1 LLGWAGRTGKM
12 AFFDTIST
20 AIGSGT
26 FGATLAAATYAG
38 AAAIEKDA
46 SSVAKQ
52 DIAKFLKSFGDKL
65 DISLVSSHISSVFD
79 IIFGKKHWSK
89 RCFIRSASLTLFF
102 CVIVL
107 LATLIKNANFLDVL
121 GHYLY
126 KNYIQTRLAELKYY
140 DMKDVYETN
149 KIFLLPFVIFF
160 SIITAIVPVDYISL
174 WKSRVVLRYI
184 SNSKH
189 IPKIIFWTISDYFLS
204 LLIFTVYLSPTLIFG
219 IDPHGLWETLMNNI
233 ILTPYQMIKGYRI
246 ILGYEFLPSD
256 ANPQI
261 IENYVDNLSTCIFM
275 TSTIL
280 TSIWT
285 LSIFCAALSVRLAI
299 SLKYP
304 LSVITWLFDIDEHP
318 IKIIGMM
325 LALFIWIGYVVYA
338 VI

>member
-1 LLGWAGRTGKM
+1 M
-12 AFFDTIST
+12 SFFDTISV

-65 DISLVSSHISSVFD
+65 DISLVSRHISSVFD
-79 IIFGKKHWSK
+79 IIFGKRHWSK
-89 RCFIRSASLTLFF
+89 KCFLRSAGLTIFF
-102 CVIVL
+102 CVIVF

-121 GHYLY
+121 Q
-126 KNYIQTRLAELKYY
+126 NYIDKRLAELKYY
-140 DMKDVYETN
+140 DTKSVYETN
-149 KIFLLPFVIFF
+149 KLFVALLAIFLTM
-160 SIITAIVPVDYISL
+160 ITVTVPVDYISL
-174 WKSRVVLRYI
+174 WKSRIVLRYI
-184 SNSKH
+184 ADSKH
-189 IPKIIFWTISDYFLS
+189 LSRIIFWTISDLFLS
-204 LLIFTVYLSPTLIFG
+204 LLIFTVYLSPSQIFG
-219 IDPHGLWETLMNNI
+219 IGHHGLWETLMNNL

-256 ANPQI
+256 ADPQI
-261 IENYVDNLSTCIFM
+261 IENYVDNLSNCIFM

-285 LSIFCAALSVRLAI
+285 LSIFCAAFFVRFAI

-338 VI
+338 LI